1 MQVLALKYRP
11 KHFSEL
17 VGQESVAKTL
27 SLALDNQR
35 LANAYLFSGLRGSGK
50 TSSSRIFARALMC
63 ETGPKA
69 VPCDTCIQC
78 QSALNNHH
86 IDIIEMDGASNRG
99 IDDVRNLIE
108 QTRYKPSFGRYK
120 IFIIDEVHM
129 FTTEAFNALLK
140 TLEEPPSHV
149 KFLLATTDALKL
161 PATILSRTQHFRF
174 KKIPENSVISHL
186 KTILEKEQV
195 SYETSALEKLAH
207 SGQGSLRDTI
217 TLLEQAI
224 NYCDNAITESK
235 VAEMLGAID
244 RSVLEDFFQSLIN
257 QDEARLQER
266 YAILENY
273 ETESV
278 LEEMML
284 FLKAKLLSPDSYSI
298 LLIERFF
305 KIIMSSLSLLKE
317 GANASFVL
325 LLLKMK
331 FKEALKL
338 KALDDAI
345 LELEQSKE
353 SVLKPLNQNAN
364 ASKQEPKSTEKIE
377 QAERIE
383 GTEKK
388 EKLETRENTETLQ
401 TLMLSAKDR
410 IFHNLFKQVQT
421 LVYERNYELGEVF
434 EKNIRFID
442 FDSQTKTLTWESL
455 ATDKD
460 KELLRERF
468 KIVKSIVDGVFGKGE
483 NIKIAL
489 KHHLENKSTLETQE
503 IKDFKISSLREK
515 ILPKPTIETT
525 AETKENDTK
534 EAVGKALQTKENDT
548 KEAVGKALQTK
559 ENDTK
564 EAVGKALQTKENDTK
579 EAVGKALQTKENDT
593 KETKE
598 TQPKQAPTALQ
609 EFMAN
614 HSELIEEIKSEFEI
628 KSVELL

>member
-63 ETGPKA
+63 EEGPKA
-69 VPCDTCIQC
+69 VPCDTCTQC

-284 FLKAKLLSPDSYSI
+284 FLKAKLLSPDAYSI

-305 KIIMSSLSLLKE
+305 KIIMSGLSLLKE

-364 ASKQEPKSTEKIE
+364 AFKQESAEKIE
-377 QAERIE
+377 KPEKRESAE
-383 GTEKK
+383 TP
-388 EKLETRENTETLQ
+388 Q
-401 TLMLSAKDR
+401 TPMLSAKDR

-421 LVYERNYELGEVF
+421 LVYERNYELGAVF

-468 KIVKSIVDGVFGKGE
+468 KIVKSIVNGVFGKGE

-489 KHHLENKSTLETQE
+489 KNHSENKSALEVVKE
-503 IKDFKISSLREK
+503 FKFPSLK
-515 ILPKPTIETT
+515 PKPTTETT
-525 AETKENDTK
+525 AEMKE
-534 EAVGKALQTKENDT
+534 
-548 KEAVGKALQTK
+548 
-559 ENDTK
+559 
-564 EAVGKALQTKENDTK
+564 
-579 EAVGKALQTKENDT
+579 

-598 TQPKQAPTALQ
+598 KETKEKETKEVQETQPKETPTALQ

-614 HSELIEEIKSEFEI
+614 HSDLIEEIKSEFEI

>member
-63 ETGPKA
+63 EEGPKA

-195 SYETSALEKLAH
+195 SYESSALEKLAH

-345 LELEQSKE
+345 LELEQA
-353 SVLKPLNQNAN
+353 PFNQSPSISYNAP
-364 ASKQEPKSTEKIE
+364 KQEPKSAEKIE
-377 QAERIE
+377 KP
-383 GTEKK
+383 EK
-388 EKLETRENTETLQ
+388 RENTETPQ
-401 TLMLSAKDR
+401 TPMLSAKDR

-421 LVYERNYELGEVF
+421 LVYERNYELGAVF

-489 KHHLENKSTLETQE
+489 KNHLENKNALEETKE
-503 IKDFKISSLREK
+503 VKDFKISSLREK
-515 ILPKPTIETT
+515 ILSQPTTETT
-525 AETKENDTK
+525 AETKEKEVQKNEIKEKETKENDTK
-534 EAVGKALQTKENDT
+534 EVQ
-548 KEAVGKALQTK
+548 EA
-559 ENDTK
+559 
-564 EAVGKALQTKENDTK
+564 
-579 EAVGKALQTKENDT
+579 
-593 KETKE
+593 
-598 TQPKQAPTALQ
+598 QPKQAPTALQ

>member
-63 ETGPKA
+63 EEGPKA

-284 FLKAKLLSPDSYSI
+284 FLKAKLLSPDFYSI

-353 SVLKPLNQNAN
+353 STFKPINQNAN
-364 ASKQEPKSTEKIE
+364 APKQEFKSAERIEKPEKRESTEKIAS
-377 QAERIE
+377 AE
-383 GTEKK
+383 TP
-388 EKLETRENTETLQ
+388 Q
-401 TLMLSAKDR
+401 TPMLSAKDR

-421 LVYERNYELGEVF
+421 LVYERNYELGAVF
-434 EKNIRFID
+434 EKNICFID

-460 KELLRERF
+460 KELLRECF

-489 KHHLENKSTLETQE
+489 KNHLENKSTPLEE
-503 IKDFKISSLREK
+503 IKEFKFSSLREK
-515 ILPKPTIETT
+515 ISPKPTTETT
-525 AETKENDTK
+525 AEMKEK
-534 EAVGKALQTKENDT
+534 EVQKNEIKE
-548 KEAVGKALQTK
+548 KEVQKNKIEEVQ
-559 ENDTK
+559 
-564 EAVGKALQTKENDTK
+564 
-579 EAVGKALQTKENDT
+579 
-593 KETKE
+593 E

-614 HSELIEEIKSEFEI
+614 HSNLIEEIKSEFEI

>member
-63 ETGPKA
+63 EKGPKA
-69 VPCDTCIQC
+69 VPCDTCTQC

-257 QDEARLQER
+257 QDEARLKER

-284 FLKAKLLSPDSYSI
+284 FLKAKLLSPDVYSI

-305 KIIMSSLSLLKE
+305 KIIMSGLSLLKE

-353 SVLKPLNQNAN
+353 SALKPLSQNAN
-364 ASKQEPKSTEKIE
+364 AFKQESADKIE
-377 QAERIE
+377 NP
-383 GTEKK
+383 EKK
-388 EKLETRENTETLQ
+388 ENTETPQ
-401 TLMLSAKDR
+401 TPMLSAKDR

-421 LVYERNYELGEVF
+421 LVYERNYELGAVF

-455 ATDKD
+455 ATHKD

-489 KHHLENKSTLETQE
+489 KNHSENKSTLEE
-503 IKDFKISSLREK
+503 IKEFKFPSLK
-515 ILPKPTIETT
+515 PKPTTETT
-525 AETKENDTK
+525 TETKEKDTKGAVENDTK
-534 EAVGKALQTKENDT
+534 E
-548 KEAVGKALQTK
+548 
-559 ENDTK
+559 
-564 EAVGKALQTKENDTK
+564 
-579 EAVGKALQTKENDT
+579 

-598 TQPKQAPTALQ
+598 NETKEIQETQPKEAPTALQ

-614 HSELIEEIKSEFEI
+614 NSDLIEEIKSEFEI

>member
-195 SYETSALEKLAH
+195 SYESSALEKLAH

-273 ETESV
+273 ETEGV

-284 FLKAKLLSPDSYSI
+284 FLKAKLLSPDTYSI

-345 LELEQSKE
+345 VELEQT
-353 SVLKPLNQNAN
+353 PFNQSPSISYNAP
-364 ASKQEPKSTEKIE
+364 KQEFKNIEKREQIE
-377 QAERIE
+377 QREQREQRESIE
-383 GTEKK
+383 K
-388 EKLETRENTETLQ
+388 RENTETLQ
-401 TLMLSAKDR
+401 APMLSAKDR

-421 LVYERNYELGEVF
+421 LVYERNYELGAVF

-489 KHHLENKSTLETQE
+489 KHHLENKNAPEETKE
-503 IKDFKISSLREK
+503 VKEFKFPPLK
-515 ILPKPTIETT
+515 PKPTTETT
-525 AETKENDTK
+525 AEMQEKETK
-534 EAVGKALQTKENDT
+534 EAVGKVLQTKENDT
-548 KEAVGKALQTK
+548 KEVQEKEVQEKEIK
-559 ENDTK
+559 EN
-564 EAVGKALQTKENDTK
+564 E
-579 EAVGKALQTKENDT
+579 T

-598 TQPKQAPTALQ
+598 AQPKEAPTALQ

>member
-63 ETGPKA
+63 EEGPKA
-69 VPCDTCIQC
+69 VPCDTCTQC

-186 KTILEKEQV
+186 KTILEKERV

-284 FLKAKLLSPDSYSI
+284 FLKAKLLSPDSYPI

-305 KIIMSSLSLLKE
+305 KIIMSGLSLLKE

-353 SVLKPLNQNAN
+353 SVLKPLNQNTN
-364 ASKQEPKSTEKIE
+364 AFKQESKIAEKIE
-377 QAERIE
+377 KPEKRESAE
-383 GTEKK
+383 TP
-388 EKLETRENTETLQ
+388 Q
-401 TLMLSAKDR
+401 TPMLSAKDR

-421 LVYERNYELGEVF
+421 LVYERNYELGAVF

-455 ATDKD
+455 ATHKD

-489 KHHLENKSTLETQE
+489 KNHSENKSALEVVKE
-503 IKDFKISSLREK
+503 FKFPSLK
-515 ILPKPTIETT
+515 PKPTTETT
-525 AETKENDTK
+525 AEMKEKETKEAIEKETKENDTK
-534 EAVGKALQTKENDT
+534 EIQ
-548 KEAVGKALQTK
+548 
-559 ENDTK
+559 
-564 EAVGKALQTKENDTK
+564 
-579 EAVGKALQTKENDT
+579 
-593 KETKE
+593 E
-598 TQPKQAPTALQ
+598 TQPKETPTALQ

-614 HSELIEEIKSEFEI
+614 HSDLIEEIKSEFEI

>member
-63 ETGPKA
+63 EEGPKA

-195 SYETSALEKLAH
+195 SYENSALEKLAH

-273 ETESV
+273 ETEGV

-345 LELEQSKE
+345 VELEQA
-353 SVLKPLNQNAN
+353 PFNQSPSISYNAP
-364 ASKQEPKSTEKIE
+364 KQEFKNIEKREQREQREQIE
-377 QAERIE
+377 SIE
-383 GTEKK
+383 K
-388 EKLETRENTETLQ
+388 RENAETPQ
-401 TLMLSAKDR
+401 TPMLSAKDR

-421 LVYERNYELGEVF
+421 LVYERNYELGVVF

-455 ATDKD
+455 AADKD

-489 KHHLENKSTLETQE
+489 KNHLENKSALETQE
-503 IKDFKISSLREK
+503 VKEFKFPFL
-515 ILPKPTIETT
+515 KPQPTTETT
-525 AETKENDTK
+525 AEMQENDTK
-534 EAVGKALQTKENDT
+534 EAVGKALQMKENDT
-548 KEAVGKALQTK
+548 KEVQEKEIK
-559 ENDTK
+559 EN
-564 EAVGKALQTKENDTK
+564 E
-579 EAVGKALQTKENDT
+579 T

-598 TQPKQAPTALQ
+598 AQPKEAPTALQ

>member
-63 ETGPKA
+63 EEGPKA
-69 VPCDTCIQC
+69 VPCDTCSQC

-284 FLKAKLLSPDSYSI
+284 FLKAKLLSPDAYSI

-305 KIIMSSLSLLKE
+305 KIIMSGLSLLKE

-353 SVLKPLNQNAN
+353 SALKPLNQNAN
-364 ASKQEPKSTEKIE
+364 AFKQESAEKIE
-377 QAERIE
+377 KPEKRESAE
-383 GTEKK
+383 TP
-388 EKLETRENTETLQ
+388 Q
-401 TLMLSAKDR
+401 TPMLSAKDR

-421 LVYERNYELGEVF
+421 LVYERNYELGAVF

-455 ATDKD
+455 ATHKD

-489 KHHLENKSTLETQE
+489 KNHSENKSTREVVKE
-503 IKDFKISSLREK
+503 FKFPSLK
-515 ILPKPTIETT
+515 PKPTTETT
-525 AETKENDTK
+525 AETKEKETK
-534 EAVGKALQTKENDT
+534 EAVEKETKEKKIQENDT
-548 KEAVGKALQTK
+548 KEVQ
-559 ENDTK
+559 
-564 EAVGKALQTKENDTK
+564 
-579 EAVGKALQTKENDT
+579 
-593 KETKE
+593 E
-598 TQPKQAPTALQ
+598 TQPKETPTALQ

-614 HSELIEEIKSEFEI
+614 YSDLIEEIKSEFEI

>member
-63 ETGPKA
+63 EEGPKS
-69 VPCDTCIQC
+69 VPCDTCTQC

-305 KIIMSSLSLLKE
+305 KIIMSGLSLLKE

-364 ASKQEPKSTEKIE
+364 APKQEPKSADKIE
-377 QAERIE
+377 KPEKRESAE
-383 GTEKK
+383 TP
-388 EKLETRENTETLQ
+388 Q
-401 TLMLSAKDR
+401 TPMLSAKDR

-421 LVYERNYELGEVF
+421 LVYERNYELGAVF

-455 ATDKD
+455 ATHKD

-489 KHHLENKSTLETQE
+489 KNHSENKSVLEVVKE
-503 IKDFKISSLREK
+503 FKFPSLK
-515 ILPKPTIETT
+515 PKPTTETT
-525 AETKENDTK
+525 AEMKE
-534 EAVGKALQTKENDT
+534 
-548 KEAVGKALQTK
+548 
-559 ENDTK
+559 
-564 EAVGKALQTKENDTK
+564 
-579 EAVGKALQTKENDT
+579 

-598 TQPKQAPTALQ
+598 NETKEIQENQPKETPTALQ
-609 EFMAN
+609 EFMTN
-614 HSELIEEIKSEFEI
+614 HSDLIEEIKSEFEI

>member
-63 ETGPKA
+63 EEGPKA
-69 VPCDTCIQC
+69 VPCDTCTQC

-257 QDEARLQER
+257 QDEVRLQER

-305 KIIMSSLSLLKE
+305 KIIMSGLSLLKE

-364 ASKQEPKSTEKIE
+364 AFKQESAEKIE
-377 QAERIE
+377 KP
-383 GTEKK
+383 EK
-388 EKLETRENTETLQ
+388 RESAQ
-401 TLMLSAKDR
+401 TPQTPMLSAKDR

-421 LVYERNYELGEVF
+421 LVYERNYELGVVF

-455 ATDKD
+455 ATHKD

-489 KHHLENKSTLETQE
+489 KNQNKSALEE
-503 IKDFKISSLREK
+503 IKEFKFPSL
-515 ILPKPTIETT
+515 KPQPTTETT
-525 AETKENDTK
+525 AEMKEKETKEAVEKKAKEKEIQENDTK
-534 EAVGKALQTKENDT
+534 EIQEN
-548 KEAVGKALQTK
+548 QP
-559 ENDTK
+559 
-564 EAVGKALQTKENDTK
+564 
-579 EAVGKALQTKENDT
+579 
-593 KETKE
+593 KET
-598 TQPKQAPTALQ
+598 PTALQ

-614 HSELIEEIKSEFEI
+614 HSDLIEEIKSEFEI

>member
-63 ETGPKA
+63 EEGPKA

-195 SYETSALEKLAH
+195 SYESSALEKLAH

-244 RSVLEDFFQSLIN
+244 RSVLEDFFQNLIN
-257 QDEARLQER
+257 QDEARLKER

-278 LEEMML
+278 LEEMMF

-338 KALDDAI
+338 KALDNAI
-345 LELEQSKE
+345 VELEQT
-353 SVLKPLNQNAN
+353 PFNQSPSISYNAP
-364 ASKQEPKSTEKIE
+364 KQEFKNIENIEKIE
-377 QAERIE
+377 KIE
-383 GTEKK
+383 NIEK
-388 EKLETRENTETLQ
+388 RENAEAPQ
-401 TLMLSAKDR
+401 TPMLSAKDR

-421 LVYERNYELGEVF
+421 LVYERNYELGAVF

-468 KIVKSIVDGVFGKGE
+468 KIVKGIVDSVFGKGE

-489 KHHLENKSTLETQE
+489 KNHLENKSAREETKE
-503 IKDFKISSLREK
+503 VKDFKISSLREK
-515 ILPKPTIETT
+515 ILPKPTTETT
-525 AETKENDTK
+525 AEMKEKETKEAVKKEIKEKETKENDTK
-534 EAVGKALQTKENDT
+534 EVQ
-548 KEAVGKALQTK
+548 
-559 ENDTK
+559 
-564 EAVGKALQTKENDTK
+564 
-579 EAVGKALQTKENDT
+579 
-593 KETKE
+593 E
-598 TQPKQAPTALQ
+598 TQLKEAPTALQ

-614 HSELIEEIKSEFEI
+614 HSNLIEEIKSEFEI

>member
-63 ETGPKA
+63 EEGPKA
-69 VPCDTCIQC
+69 VPCDTCAQC

-186 KTILEKEQV
+186 KTILEKERV

-284 FLKAKLLSPDSYSI
+284 FLKAKLLSPDIYSI

-305 KIIMSSLSLLKE
+305 KIIMSGLSLLKE

-353 SVLKPLNQNAN
+353 SALKPLSQNAN
-364 ASKQEPKSTEKIE
+364 AFKQEPKSADKIE
-377 QAERIE
+377 KP
-383 GTEKK
+383 EKK
-388 EKLETRENTETLQ
+388 ENTETPQ
-401 TLMLSAKDR
+401 TPMLSVKDR

-421 LVYERNYELGEVF
+421 LVYERNYELGAVF

-455 ATDKD
+455 ATHKD

-489 KHHLENKSTLETQE
+489 KNHSENKSALEVVKE
-503 IKDFKISSLREK
+503 FKFPFSK
-515 ILPKPTIETT
+515 PKPTTETT
-525 AETKENDTK
+525 AETKEKETKEAVEKETKENDTK
-534 EAVGKALQTKENDT
+534 EVQ
-548 KEAVGKALQTK
+548 
-559 ENDTK
+559 
-564 EAVGKALQTKENDTK
+564 
-579 EAVGKALQTKENDT
+579 
-593 KETKE
+593 E
-598 TQPKQAPTALQ
+598 TQPKETPTALQ

-614 HSELIEEIKSEFEI
+614 YSDLIEEIKSEFEI

>member
-63 ETGPKA
+63 EEGPKS
-69 VPCDTCIQC
+69 VPCDTCTQC

-284 FLKAKLLSPDSYSI
+284 FLKAKLLSPDTYSI

-305 KIIMSSLSLLKE
+305 KIIMSGLSLLKE

-364 ASKQEPKSTEKIE
+364 AFKQEPKSTEKIE
-377 QAERIE
+377 KP
-383 GTEKK
+383 EKK
-388 EKLETRENTETLQ
+388 ENTETPQ
-401 TLMLSAKDR
+401 TPMLSAKDR

-421 LVYERNYELGEVF
+421 LVYERNYELGAVF

-455 ATDKD
+455 ATHKD

-468 KIVKSIVDGVFGKGE
+468 KVVKSIVDGVFGKGE

-489 KHHLENKSTLETQE
+489 KNHSENKSALEE
-503 IKDFKISSLREK
+503 IKEFKFPYSK
-515 ILPKPTIETT
+515 PKPTTETT

-534 EAVGKALQTKENDT
+534 EVVENDT
-548 KEAVGKALQTK
+548 KEK
-559 ENDTK
+559 EIQKNDTK
-564 EAVGKALQTKENDTK
+564 EIQETQTKET
-579 EAVGKALQTKENDT
+579 
-593 KETKE
+593 
-598 TQPKQAPTALQ
+598 PTALQ

-614 HSELIEEIKSEFEI
+614 NSNLIEEIKSEFEI

>member
-63 ETGPKA
+63 ETGPNA

-195 SYETSALEKLAH
+195 SYESSALEKLAH

-257 QDEARLQER
+257 QDEVRLQER

-273 ETESV
+273 ETEGV

-284 FLKAKLLSPDSYSI
+284 FLKAKLLSPDTYSI

-345 LELEQSKE
+345 VELEQT
-353 SVLKPLNQNAN
+353 PFNQSPSISYNAP
-364 ASKQEPKSTEKIE
+364 KQESKNIEKREKREQIE
-377 QAERIE
+377 SIE
-383 GTEKK
+383 K
-388 EKLETRENTETLQ
+388 RENTETPQ
-401 TLMLSAKDR
+401 TPMLSAKDR
-410 IFHNLFKQVQT
+410 IFHNLFKRVQT
-421 LVYERNYELGEVF
+421 LVYERNYELGVVF

-460 KELLRERF
+460 KELLRERV
-468 KIVKSIVDGVFGKGE
+468 KIVKSIVDSVFGKGE
-483 NIKIAL
+483 SIKIAL
-489 KHHLENKSTLETQE
+489 KNHLENKSAPEETKE
-503 IKDFKISSLREK
+503 VKFPFL
-515 ILPKPTIETT
+515 KPQLTTETT
-525 AETKENDTK
+525 AETKENEK
-534 EAVGKALQTKENDT
+534 EAVKKEVKEKEVQKNETKE
-548 KEAVGKALQTK
+548 VQ
-559 ENDTK
+559 
-564 EAVGKALQTKENDTK
+564 
-579 EAVGKALQTKENDT
+579 
-593 KETKE
+593 E
-598 TQPKQAPTALQ
+598 TQPKEAPTALQ
-609 EFMAN
+609 EFMTN

>member
-63 ETGPKA
+63 EEGPKA

-195 SYETSALEKLAH
+195 SYESSALEKLAH

-257 QDEARLQER
+257 QDEVRLQER

-273 ETESV
+273 ETEGV

-284 FLKAKLLSPDSYSI
+284 FLKAKLLSPDTYSI

-345 LELEQSKE
+345 VELEQT
-353 SVLKPLNQNAN
+353 PFNQSPSISYNAP
-364 ASKQEPKSTEKIE
+364 KQESKGTEKIE

-383 GTEKK
+383 GTEKR
-388 EKLETRENTETLQ
+388 EKLEKRENAEAPQ
-401 TLMLSAKDR
+401 TPMLSAKDR
-410 IFHNLFKQVQT
+410 IFHNLFKKVQT
-421 LVYERNYELGEVF
+421 LVYERNYELGAVF
-434 EKNIRFID
+434 EKNICFID

-455 ATDKD
+455 AADKD

-483 NIKIAL
+483 SIKIAL
-489 KHHLENKSTLETQE
+489 KNHLENKNAPEETKE
-503 IKDFKISSLREK
+503 FKFPPL
-515 ILPKPTIETT
+515 KPQPTTETT
-525 AETKENDTK
+525 AEMQENDTK

-548 KEAVGKALQTK
+548 KEVQEKEIK
-559 ENDTK
+559 EN
-564 EAVGKALQTKENDTK
+564 E
-579 EAVGKALQTKENDT
+579 T

-598 TQPKQAPTALQ
+598 AKPKEAPTALQ

>member
-63 ETGPKA
+63 EEGPKA
-69 VPCDTCIQC
+69 VPCDTCTQC

-284 FLKAKLLSPDSYSI
+284 FLKAKLLSPDLYSI

-305 KIIMSSLSLLKE
+305 KIIMSGLSLLKE

-353 SVLKPLNQNAN
+353 STLKPLNQNAN
-364 ASKQEPKSTEKIE
+364 AFKQESTEKIE
-377 QAERIE
+377 KPEKRESAE
-383 GTEKK
+383 TP
-388 EKLETRENTETLQ
+388 Q
-401 TLMLSAKDR
+401 TPMLSAKDR

-421 LVYERNYELGEVF
+421 LVYERNYELGAVF

-455 ATDKD
+455 ATHKD

-489 KHHLENKSTLETQE
+489 KNHSENKSALEVVKE
-503 IKDFKISSLREK
+503 FKFPFSK
-515 ILPKPTIETT
+515 PKPTTETT
-525 AETKENDTK
+525 VETKEKEVQENDTKEAVENETKENDTK
-534 EAVGKALQTKENDT
+534 EIQ
-548 KEAVGKALQTK
+548 
-559 ENDTK
+559 
-564 EAVGKALQTKENDTK
+564 
-579 EAVGKALQTKENDT
+579 
-593 KETKE
+593 E
-598 TQPKQAPTALQ
+598 TQPKKTPTALQ

-614 HSELIEEIKSEFEI
+614 YSDLIEEIKSEFEI

>member
-63 ETGPKA
+63 EEGPKA
-69 VPCDTCIQC
+69 VPCDTCTQC

-345 LELEQSKE
+345 LELEQT
-353 SVLKPLNQNAN
+353 PFNQSPSISYNAP
-364 ASKQEPKSTEKIE
+364 KQEPKSAEKIE
-377 QAERIE
+377 KPEKRE
-383 GTEKK
+383 NTEKK
-388 EKLETRENTETLQ
+388 ENAETPQ
-401 TLMLSAKDR
+401 TPMLSAKDR

-421 LVYERNYELGEVF
+421 LVYERNYELGAVF

-455 ATDKD
+455 ATNKD

-489 KHHLENKSTLETQE
+489 KNHSENKSALEVVKE
-503 IKDFKISSLREK
+503 LKFPYSK
-515 ILPKPTIETT
+515 PKPTTETT
-525 AETKENDTK
+525 AEIKEKEIKENDTK
-534 EAVGKALQTKENDT
+534 EVQ
-548 KEAVGKALQTK
+548 
-559 ENDTK
+559 
-564 EAVGKALQTKENDTK
+564 
-579 EAVGKALQTKENDT
+579 
-593 KETKE
+593 E
-598 TQPKQAPTALQ
+598 TQPKEAPTALQ

-614 HSELIEEIKSEFEI
+614 HSNLIEEIKSEFEI

>member
-63 ETGPKA
+63 EEGPKA

-195 SYETSALEKLAH
+195 SYESSALEKLAH

-235 VAEMLGAID
+235 VAAMLGAID

-257 QDEARLQER
+257 QDEAQLQER

-345 LELEQSKE
+345 LELEQTKE
-353 SVLKPLNQNAN
+353 SAFQPLNQNAN
-364 ASKQEPKSTEKIE
+364 APKQEPKSAEKRE
-377 QAERIE
+377 KP
-383 GTEKK
+383 EKK
-388 EKLETRENTETLQ
+388 ENAETPQ
-401 TLMLSAKDR
+401 TPMLSAKDR

-421 LVYERNYELGEVF
+421 LVYERNYELGAVF

-455 ATDKD
+455 ATNKD

-468 KIVKSIVDGVFGKGE
+468 KIVKGIVDGVFGKGE

-489 KHHLENKSTLETQE
+489 KNHSENKSTLEVVKE
-503 IKDFKISSLREK
+503 LKFPYSK
-515 ILPKPTIETT
+515 PKPTTETT
-525 AETKENDTK
+525 AETKEK
-534 EAVGKALQTKENDT
+534 EIKEKEIQKKEIKENDT
-548 KEAVGKALQTK
+548 KEIQ
-559 ENDTK
+559 
-564 EAVGKALQTKENDTK
+564 
-579 EAVGKALQTKENDT
+579 
-593 KETKE
+593 E
-598 TQPKQAPTALQ
+598 TQPKEAPTALQ

-614 HSELIEEIKSEFEI
+614 HSNLIEEIKSEFEI

>member
-63 ETGPKA
+63 EEGPKA

-108 QTRYKPSFGRYK
+108 QTCYKPSFGRYK

-345 LELEQSKE
+345 VELEQT
-353 SVLKPLNQNAN
+353 PFNQNHSISYN
-364 ASKQEPKSTEKIE
+364 APKQEFKNIEKREKIE
-377 QAERIE
+377 QIE
-383 GTEKK
+383 NIEK
-388 EKLETRENTETLQ
+388 RENAETPQ
-401 TLMLSAKDR
+401 TPMLSAKDR

-421 LVYERNYELGEVF
+421 LVYERNYELGAVF

-455 ATDKD
+455 AADKD

-468 KIVKSIVDGVFGKGE
+468 KIVKGIVDGVFGKGE

-489 KHHLENKSTLETQE
+489 KNHLENKSALEETKE
-503 IKDFKISSLREK
+503 VKDFKISSLREK
-515 ILPKPTIETT
+515 ILPQPTTETT
-525 AETKENDTK
+525 AEMKEKEVQKNEIKEKEIKENDTK
-534 EAVGKALQTKENDT
+534 EKETKE
-548 KEAVGKALQTK
+548 KEVQ
-559 ENDTK
+559 
-564 EAVGKALQTKENDTK
+564 
-579 EAVGKALQTKENDT
+579 ENDT

-598 TQPKQAPTALQ
+598 AQPKEAPTALQ

-614 HSELIEEIKSEFEI
+614 HSNLIEEIKSEFEI

>member
-63 ETGPKA
+63 EEGPKA
-69 VPCDTCIQC
+69 VPCDTCTQC

-207 SGQGSLRDTI
+207 SGQGSLRDTL

-284 FLKAKLLSPDSYSI
+284 FLKAKLLSPDTYSI

-305 KIIMSSLSLLKE
+305 KIIMSGLSLLKE

-364 ASKQEPKSTEKIE
+364 AFKQESAEKIE
-377 QAERIE
+377 KPEKRESAE
-383 GTEKK
+383 TP
-388 EKLETRENTETLQ
+388 Q
-401 TLMLSAKDR
+401 TPMLSAKDR

-421 LVYERNYELGEVF
+421 LVYERNYELGAVF

-455 ATDKD
+455 ATHKD

-489 KHHLENKSTLETQE
+489 KNHSENKSALEVVKE
-503 IKDFKISSLREK
+503 FKFPSLK
-515 ILPKPTIETT
+515 PKPTTETT
-525 AETKENDTK
+525 AETKE
-534 EAVGKALQTKENDT
+534 
-548 KEAVGKALQTK
+548 
-559 ENDTK
+559 
-564 EAVGKALQTKENDTK
+564 
-579 EAVGKALQTKENDT
+579 

-598 TQPKQAPTALQ
+598 KETKEKETKEKETKEKETKEVQETQPKEAPTALQ

-614 HSELIEEIKSEFEI
+614 HSNLIEEIKSEFEI

>member
-63 ETGPKA
+63 EKGPKA
-69 VPCDTCIQC
+69 VPCDTCTQC

-140 TLEEPPSHV
+140 TLEEPPNHV

-174 KKIPENSVISHL
+174 KKIPENSVIAHL

-284 FLKAKLLSPDSYSI
+284 FLKAKLLSPDTYSI

-305 KIIMSSLSLLKE
+305 KIIMSGLSLLKE

-364 ASKQEPKSTEKIE
+364 AFKQEPKIADKIE
-377 QAERIE
+377 KP
-383 GTEKK
+383 EK
-388 EKLETRENTETLQ
+388 RESAQ
-401 TLMLSAKDR
+401 TPQTPMLSAKDR

-421 LVYERNYELGEVF
+421 LVYERNYELGAVF

-455 ATDKD
+455 ATHKD

-489 KHHLENKSTLETQE
+489 KNHSENKSALEVVKE
-503 IKDFKISSLREK
+503 FKFPPLK
-515 ILPKPTIETT
+515 PKPTTETT

-534 EAVGKALQTKENDT
+534 KVQ
-548 KEAVGKALQTK
+548 
-559 ENDTK
+559 
-564 EAVGKALQTKENDTK
+564 
-579 EAVGKALQTKENDT
+579 
-593 KETKE
+593 E
-598 TQPKQAPTALQ
+598 TQPKEAPTALQ

-614 HSELIEEIKSEFEI
+614 HSDLIEEIKSEFEI

>member
-63 ETGPKA
+63 EKGPKA
-69 VPCDTCIQC
+69 VPCDTCSQC

-257 QDEARLQER
+257 QDEARLKER

-284 FLKAKLLSPDSYSI
+284 FLKAKLLSPDTYSI

-305 KIIMSSLSLLKE
+305 KIIMSGLSLLKE

-364 ASKQEPKSTEKIE
+364 AFKQESAEKIE
-377 QAERIE
+377 KPEKRESAE
-383 GTEKK
+383 TP
-388 EKLETRENTETLQ
+388 Q
-401 TLMLSAKDR
+401 TPMLSAKDR

-421 LVYERNYELGEVF
+421 LVYERNYELGAVF

-455 ATDKD
+455 ATHKD

-468 KIVKSIVDGVFGKGE
+468 KIVKSIVDEIFGKGE

-489 KHHLENKSTLETQE
+489 KNQNKSTLEVVKE
-503 IKDFKISSLREK
+503 FKFPSLK
-515 ILPKPTIETT
+515 PKPTTETT

-534 EAVGKALQTKENDT
+534 EKEVQKNDT
-548 KEAVGKALQTK
+548 KEIQ
-559 ENDTK
+559 
-564 EAVGKALQTKENDTK
+564 
-579 EAVGKALQTKENDT
+579 
-593 KETKE
+593 E
-598 TQPKQAPTALQ
+598 TQPKEAPTALQ
-609 EFMAN
+609 EFMTN
-614 HSELIEEIKSEFEI
+614 HSDLIEEIKSEFEI

>member
-69 VPCDTCIQC
+69 VPCDTCTQC

-195 SYETSALEKLAH
+195 SYESSALEKLAH

-257 QDEARLQER
+257 QDEVRLQER

-284 FLKAKLLSPDSYSI
+284 FLKAKLLSPDTYSI

-345 LELEQSKE
+345 LELEQT
-353 SVLKPLNQNAN
+353 PFNQNPSISYN

-383 GTEKK
+383 GTEKIASA
-388 EKLETRENTETLQ
+388 ETPQ
-401 TLMLSAKDR
+401 TPMLSAKDR

-421 LVYERNYELGEVF
+421 LVYECNYELGAVF

-468 KIVKSIVDGVFGKGE
+468 KIVKGIVDGVFGKGE

-489 KHHLENKSTLETQE
+489 KNHSENKSTREETKE

-515 ILPKPTIETT
+515 ILPQPTTETT
-525 AETKENDTK
+525 AEMQEKETK
-534 EAVGKALQTKENDT
+534 EAVKKEI
-548 KEAVGKALQTK
+548 KEK
-559 ENDTK
+559 EIK
-564 EAVGKALQTKENDTK
+564 EKEIK
-579 EAVGKALQTKENDT
+579 E

-598 TQPKQAPTALQ
+598 TQPKETPTALQ

-614 HSELIEEIKSEFEI
+614 HSNLIEEIKSEFEI

>member
-63 ETGPKA
+63 EEGPKA
-69 VPCDTCIQC
+69 VPCDTCTQC

-284 FLKAKLLSPDSYSI
+284 FLKAKLLSPDTYSI

-317 GANASFVL
+317 GANAGFVL

-353 SVLKPLNQNAN
+353 SAFQPLNQNAN
-364 ASKQEPKSTEKIE
+364 AFKQEITDKIEKPEKRESTE
-377 QAERIE
+377 
-383 GTEKK
+383 TP
-388 EKLETRENTETLQ
+388 Q
-401 TLMLSAKDR
+401 TPMLSAKDR

-421 LVYERNYELGEVF
+421 LVYERNYELGAVF

-460 KELLRERF
+460 KELLRECF

-489 KHHLENKSTLETQE
+489 KNHSENKSALEVVKE
-503 IKDFKISSLREK
+503 FKFPSLK
-515 ILPKPTIETT
+515 PKPTTETT
-525 AETKENDTK
+525 AETKENETKGAVEKETK
-534 EAVGKALQTKENDT
+534 EKEIKEKEIKENDT
-548 KEAVGKALQTK
+548 KEIQ
-559 ENDTK
+559 
-564 EAVGKALQTKENDTK
+564 
-579 EAVGKALQTKENDT
+579 
-593 KETKE
+593 E
-598 TQPKQAPTALQ
+598 TQPKETPTALQ

-614 HSELIEEIKSEFEI
+614 YSDLIEEIKSEFEI

>member
-63 ETGPKA
+63 EEGPKA
-69 VPCDTCIQC
+69 VPCDTCTQC

-108 QTRYKPSFGRYK
+108 QTCYKPSFGRYK

-257 QDEARLQER
+257 QDEVRLQER

-305 KIIMSSLSLLKE
+305 KIIMSGLSLLKE

-364 ASKQEPKSTEKIE
+364 AFKQEPKIAEKIE
-377 QAERIE
+377 KPEKRESAE
-383 GTEKK
+383 TP
-388 EKLETRENTETLQ
+388 Q
-401 TLMLSAKDR
+401 TSMLSAKDR

-421 LVYERNYELGEVF
+421 LVYERNYELGAVF

-455 ATDKD
+455 ATNKD
-460 KELLRERF
+460 KELLREHF

-489 KHHLENKSTLETQE
+489 KNHSENKSALEVVKE
-503 IKDFKISSLREK
+503 FKFPSL
-515 ILPKPTIETT
+515 KPQPTTETT
-525 AETKENDTK
+525 AEMKEKEIKEAIEKETKKNDTK
-534 EAVGKALQTKENDT
+534 EIQ
-548 KEAVGKALQTK
+548 
-559 ENDTK
+559 
-564 EAVGKALQTKENDTK
+564 
-579 EAVGKALQTKENDT
+579 
-593 KETKE
+593 E
-598 TQPKQAPTALQ
+598 TQPKETPTALQ

-614 HSELIEEIKSEFEI
+614 HSNLIEEIKSEFEI

>member
-63 ETGPKA
+63 EEGPKA

-284 FLKAKLLSPDSYSI
+284 FLKAKLLSPDAYSI

-364 ASKQEPKSTEKIE
+364 AFKQESADKIE
-377 QAERIE
+377 KP
-383 GTEKK
+383 EKK
-388 EKLETRENTETLQ
+388 ESAETPQ
-401 TLMLSAKDR
+401 TPMLSAKDR

-421 LVYERNYELGEVF
+421 LVYERNYELGAVF

-455 ATDKD
+455 ATHKD

-489 KHHLENKSTLETQE
+489 KNHSENKSALKNHSENKSALEVVKE
-503 IKDFKISSLREK
+503 FKFPYSK
-515 ILPKPTIETT
+515 PKPTTETT
-525 AETKENDTK
+525 AEMKE
-534 EAVGKALQTKENDT
+534 
-548 KEAVGKALQTK
+548 
-559 ENDTK
+559 
-564 EAVGKALQTKENDTK
+564 
-579 EAVGKALQTKENDT
+579 

-598 TQPKQAPTALQ
+598 IQETQPKETPTALQ
-609 EFMAN
+609 EFMTN
-614 HSELIEEIKSEFEI
+614 HSDLIEEIKSEFEI

>member
-63 ETGPKA
+63 EEGPKA

-195 SYETSALEKLAH
+195 SYESSALEKLAH

-345 LELEQSKE
+345 LELEQT
-353 SVLKPLNQNAN
+353 PFNQSPSISYNAP
-364 ASKQEPKSTEKIE
+364 KQEPKSTEKRE
-377 QAERIE
+377 RTERIE
-383 GTEKK
+383 SA
-388 EKLETRENTETLQ
+388 ETPQ
-401 TLMLSAKDR
+401 TPMLSAKDR

-421 LVYERNYELGEVF
+421 LVYERNYELGVVF

-455 ATDKD
+455 AIDKD

-468 KIVKSIVDGVFGKGE
+468 KIVKGIVDSVFGKGE
-483 NIKIAL
+483 SIKIAL
-489 KHHLENKSTLETQE
+489 KNHLENKSAREETKE
-503 IKDFKISSLREK
+503 VKDFKISSLREK
-515 ILPKPTIETT
+515 ILPQPTTETT
-525 AETKENDTK
+525 AEMKEKETKEAVGKEIKEKEIKEKETKENDTK
-534 EAVGKALQTKENDT
+534 EVQKI
-548 KEAVGKALQTK
+548 
-559 ENDTK
+559 
-564 EAVGKALQTKENDTK
+564 
-579 EAVGKALQTKENDT
+579 
-593 KETKE
+593 
-598 TQPKQAPTALQ
+598 QPKEAPTALQ

-614 HSELIEEIKSEFEI
+614 HSNLIEEIKSEFEI

>member
-63 ETGPKA
+63 EEGPKA

-195 SYETSALEKLAH
+195 SYESSALEKLAH

-273 ETESV
+273 ETEGV

-345 LELEQSKE
+345 LELEQT
-353 SVLKPLNQNAN
+353 PFNQSPSISYNAP
-364 ASKQEPKSTEKIE
+364 KQEPKSAEKIE
-377 QAERIE
+377 KP
-383 GTEKK
+383 EK
-388 EKLETRENTETLQ
+388 RENTEKIASTETPQ
-401 TLMLSAKDR
+401 TPMLSAKDR

-421 LVYERNYELGEVF
+421 LVYERNYELGAVF

-455 ATDKD
+455 ATNKD

-468 KIVKSIVDGVFGKGE
+468 KIVKSIVDGVFGKGK

-489 KHHLENKSTLETQE
+489 KHHLENKSAPLEE
-503 IKDFKISSLREK
+503 VKEFKISSLREK
-515 ILPKPTIETT
+515 ILPQPTTETT
-525 AETKENDTK
+525 AEMQENDTK

-548 KEAVGKALQTK
+548 KEVQEKEIK
-559 ENDTK
+559 EN
-564 EAVGKALQTKENDTK
+564 E
-579 EAVGKALQTKENDT
+579 T

-598 TQPKQAPTALQ
+598 AKPKEAPTALQ

>member
-63 ETGPKA
+63 EEGPKA

-195 SYETSALEKLAH
+195 SYEASALEKLAH

-257 QDEARLQER
+257 QDEAQLKER

-345 LELEQSKE
+345 VELEQT
-353 SVLKPLNQNAN
+353 PFNQNPSISYN

-383 GTEKK
+383 NA
-388 EKLETRENTETLQ
+388 ETPQ
-401 TLMLSAKDR
+401 TPMLSVKDR

-421 LVYERNYELGEVF
+421 LVYERNYELGAVF

-468 KIVKSIVDGVFGKGE
+468 KIVKGIVDGVFGKGE

-489 KHHLENKSTLETQE
+489 KNHLENKSAREETKE
-503 IKDFKISSLREK
+503 VKDFKISSLREK
-515 ILPKPTIETT
+515 ISPKPTTETT
-525 AETKENDTK
+525 AEMKEKETKEAVKKEIKEKETKEAVKKEIKEKETKENDTK
-534 EAVGKALQTKENDT
+534 EVQ
-548 KEAVGKALQTK
+548 
-559 ENDTK
+559 
-564 EAVGKALQTKENDTK
+564 
-579 EAVGKALQTKENDT
+579 
-593 KETKE
+593 E
-598 TQPKQAPTALQ
+598 TQLKEAPTALQ

-614 HSELIEEIKSEFEI
+614 HSNLIEEIKSEFEI

>member
-63 ETGPKA
+63 EEGPKA
-69 VPCDTCIQC
+69 VPCDTCTQC

-195 SYETSALEKLAH
+195 SYENSALEKLAH

-284 FLKAKLLSPDSYSI
+284 FLKAKLLSPNSYSI

-345 LELEQSKE
+345 LELEQTKE
-353 SVLKPLNQNAN
+353 SVLQPLNQNAN
-364 ASKQEPKSTEKIE
+364 APKQEPKSAEKIE
-377 QAERIE
+377 KPEKRESAE
-383 GTEKK
+383 TF
-388 EKLETRENTETLQ
+388 Q
-401 TLMLSAKDR
+401 TPMLSAKDR

-421 LVYERNYELGEVF
+421 QVSERNYELGEVF

-455 ATDKD
+455 ATNKD

-468 KIVKSIVDGVFGKGE
+468 KIVKSIVDAVFGKGE

-489 KHHLENKSTLETQE
+489 KNHSENKSAPEEVKEL
-503 IKDFKISSLREK
+503 KPLSLK
-515 ILPKPTIETT
+515 PKPTIETT
-525 AETKENDTK
+525 AETKEKEVQEKETK
-534 EAVGKALQTKENDT
+534 EV
-548 KEAVGKALQTK
+548 
-559 ENDTK
+559 
-564 EAVGKALQTKENDTK
+564 
-579 EAVGKALQTKENDT
+579 
-593 KETKE
+593 KE
-598 TQPKQAPTALQ
+598 TQPKEAPTALQ

-614 HSELIEEIKSEFEI
+614 NPDLIEEIKSEFEI

>member
-195 SYETSALEKLAH
+195 SYESSALEKLAH

-331 FKEALKL
+331 FKEALKF

-345 LELEQSKE
+345 VELEQT
-353 SVLKPLNQNAN
+353 PFNQSPSISYNAP
-364 ASKQEPKSTEKIE
+364 KQEPKSAEKIE
-377 QAERIE
+377 RAERIE
-383 GTEKK
+383 GTEKIASA
-388 EKLETRENTETLQ
+388 ETPQ
-401 TLMLSAKDR
+401 TPMLSAKDR

-421 LVYERNYELGEVF
+421 LVYERNYELGAVF

-455 ATDKD
+455 ATNKD

-468 KIVKSIVDGVFGKGE
+468 KIVKGIVDGVFGKGE

-489 KHHLENKSTLETQE
+489 KNHSENKSALEVVKE
-503 IKDFKISSLREK
+503 LKFPYSK
-515 ILPKPTIETT
+515 PKPTTETT
-525 AETKENDTK
+525 AETKEK
-534 EAVGKALQTKENDT
+534 EIKEKEVQENDT
-548 KEAVGKALQTK
+548 KEVQ
-559 ENDTK
+559 
-564 EAVGKALQTKENDTK
+564 
-579 EAVGKALQTKENDT
+579 
-593 KETKE
+593 E
-598 TQPKQAPTALQ
+598 TQPKESPTALQ

-614 HSELIEEIKSEFEI
+614 HSNLIEEIKSEFEI

>member
-63 ETGPKA
+63 EEGPKA

-195 SYETSALEKLAH
+195 SYEASALEKLAH

-257 QDEARLQER
+257 QDEAQLQER

-338 KALDDAI
+338 KVLDDAI

-364 ASKQEPKSTEKIE
+364 APKQEPKS
-377 QAERIE
+377 AERIE

-388 EKLETRENTETLQ
+388 ESAEKKENAETPQ
-401 TLMLSAKDR
+401 TPMLSAKDR

-421 LVYERNYELGEVF
+421 LVYERNYELGAVF

-455 ATDKD
+455 AADKD

-468 KIVKSIVDGVFGKGE
+468 KIVKGIVDSVFGKGE
-483 NIKIAL
+483 SIKIAL
-489 KHHLENKSTLETQE
+489 KNHSENKSALEE
-503 IKDFKISSLREK
+503 VKEFKFPYSK
-515 ILPKPTIETT
+515 PKPTTETT
-525 AETKENDTK
+525 AETKEKETK
-534 EAVGKALQTKENDT
+534 EKETKEKEVQENDT
-548 KEAVGKALQTK
+548 KEIQ
-559 ENDTK
+559 
-564 EAVGKALQTKENDTK
+564 EA
-579 EAVGKALQTKENDT
+579 
-593 KETKE
+593 
-598 TQPKQAPTALQ
+598 QPKQAPTALQ

-614 HSELIEEIKSEFEI
+614 HSNLIEEIKSEFEI

>member
-63 ETGPKA
+63 EEGPKA
-69 VPCDTCIQC
+69 VPCDTCTQC

-257 QDEARLQER
+257 QDEARLKER

-284 FLKAKLLSPDSYSI
+284 FLKAKLLSPDFYSI

-305 KIIMSSLSLLKE
+305 KIIMSSLILLKE

-345 LELEQSKE
+345 FELEQTKE

-364 ASKQEPKSTEKIE
+364 APKQEPKSAEKIE
-377 QAERIE
+377 
-383 GTEKK
+383 
-388 EKLETRENTETLQ
+388 KLEKRESAEKREGAETPQ
-401 TLMLSAKDR
+401 TPMLSAKDR

-421 LVYERNYELGEVF
+421 LVYERNYELGAVF

-455 ATDKD
+455 ATHKD

-489 KHHLENKSTLETQE
+489 KNQNKSALEVVKE
-503 IKDFKISSLREK
+503 FKFPYSK
-515 ILPKPTIETT
+515 PKPTTETT
-525 AETKENDTK
+525 AEMKE
-534 EAVGKALQTKENDT
+534 
-548 KEAVGKALQTK
+548 
-559 ENDTK
+559 
-564 EAVGKALQTKENDTK
+564 
-579 EAVGKALQTKENDT
+579 
-593 KETKE
+593 KETKEVAEKETKEVQE

-614 HSELIEEIKSEFEI
+614 HSNLIEEIKSEFEI

>member
-63 ETGPKA
+63 EEGPKA
-69 VPCDTCIQC
+69 VPCDTCTQC

-305 KIIMSSLSLLKE
+305 KIIMSGLSLLKE

-353 SVLKPLNQNAN
+353 SVLKPLNQSTNAF
-364 ASKQEPKSTEKIE
+364 KQEPKIAEKIE
-377 QAERIE
+377 KP
-383 GTEKK
+383 EKK
-388 EKLETRENTETLQ
+388 ENTETLQ
-401 TLMLSAKDR
+401 TPMLSAKDR

-421 LVYERNYELGEVF
+421 LVYERNYELGAVF

-455 ATDKD
+455 ATHKD

-489 KHHLENKSTLETQE
+489 KNHSENKSALEVVKE
-503 IKDFKISSLREK
+503 FKFPSLK
-515 ILPKPTIETT
+515 PKPTTETT

-534 EAVGKALQTKENDT
+534 EAVEKETKEKEIQENDT
-548 KEAVGKALQTK
+548 KEVQ
-559 ENDTK
+559 
-564 EAVGKALQTKENDTK
+564 
-579 EAVGKALQTKENDT
+579 
-593 KETKE
+593 E
-598 TQPKQAPTALQ
+598 TQPKETPTALQ

-614 HSELIEEIKSEFEI
+614 YSNLIEEIKSEFEI

>member
-63 ETGPKA
+63 EEGPKA
-69 VPCDTCIQC
+69 VPCDTCTQC

-186 KTILEKEQV
+186 KTILEKERV

-305 KIIMSSLSLLKE
+305 KIIMSGLSLLKE

-364 ASKQEPKSTEKIE
+364 APKQEPKSADKIE
-377 QAERIE
+377 KP
-383 GTEKK
+383 EKK
-388 EKLETRENTETLQ
+388 ENTETPQ
-401 TLMLSAKDR
+401 TPMLSAKDR

-421 LVYERNYELGEVF
+421 LVYERNYELGAVF

-455 ATDKD
+455 ATHKD

-489 KHHLENKSTLETQE
+489 KNHSENKSALEVVKE
-503 IKDFKISSLREK
+503 FKFPSLK
-515 ILPKPTIETT
+515 PKPTTETT
-525 AETKENDTK
+525 AEMKEKETKEAIEKETKENDTK
-534 EAVGKALQTKENDT
+534 GVQ
-548 KEAVGKALQTK
+548 
-559 ENDTK
+559 
-564 EAVGKALQTKENDTK
+564 
-579 EAVGKALQTKENDT
+579 
-593 KETKE
+593 E
-598 TQPKQAPTALQ
+598 TQPKETPTALQ

-614 HSELIEEIKSEFEI
+614 HSNLIEEIKSEFEI

>member
-63 ETGPKA
+63 EEGPKA

-257 QDEARLQER
+257 QDEARLKER

-345 LELEQSKE
+345 LELEQTKE
-353 SVLKPLNQNAN
+353 STFQPLNQNAN
-364 ASKQEPKSTEKIE
+364 APKQEFKSIEKIE
-377 QAERIE
+377 NP
-383 GTEKK
+383 EKK
-388 EKLETRENTETLQ
+388 ENAEAPQ
-401 TLMLSAKDR
+401 TPMLSAKDR

-421 LVYERNYELGEVF
+421 LVYERNYELGAVF

-468 KIVKSIVDGVFGKGE
+468 KIVKGIVDGIFGKGE
-483 NIKIAL
+483 SIKIAL
-489 KHHLENKSTLETQE
+489 NNHLENKNALEVVKE
-503 IKDFKISSLREK
+503 LKFPYSK
-515 ILPKPTIETT
+515 PKPTTETT
-525 AETKENDTK
+525 AETKEKEIKEAAEKETK
-534 EAVGKALQTKENDT
+534 EKEVQENDT
-548 KEAVGKALQTK
+548 KEVQ
-559 ENDTK
+559 
-564 EAVGKALQTKENDTK
+564 
-579 EAVGKALQTKENDT
+579 
-593 KETKE
+593 E

-614 HSELIEEIKSEFEI
+614 HSNLIEEIKSEFEI

>member
-63 ETGPKA
+63 EEGPKA
-69 VPCDTCIQC
+69 VPCDTCTQC

-195 SYETSALEKLAH
+195 SYESSALEKLAH

-345 LELEQSKE
+345 LELEQNKE
-353 SVLKPLNQNAN
+353 SALKPLNQNAN
-364 ASKQEPKSTEKIE
+364 APKQEFKSAEKVE
-377 QAERIE
+377 NP
-383 GTEKK
+383 EK
-388 EKLETRENTETLQ
+388 RENAETPQ
-401 TLMLSAKDR
+401 TPMLSAKDR

-421 LVYERNYELGEVF
+421 LVYERNYELGAVF
-434 EKNIRFID
+434 EKNIRFVD

-455 ATDKD
+455 ATHKD

-489 KHHLENKSTLETQE
+489 KNHSENKNAREVVKE
-503 IKDFKISSLREK
+503 FKFPSLK
-515 ILPKPTIETT
+515 PKPTTETT
-525 AETKENDTK
+525 AEMKEKETK
-534 EAVGKALQTKENDT
+534 EAVEKKAKEKEVQKNETKEI
-548 KEAVGKALQTK
+548 Q
-559 ENDTK
+559 
-564 EAVGKALQTKENDTK
+564 
-579 EAVGKALQTKENDT
+579 
-593 KETKE
+593 E
-598 TQPKQAPTALQ
+598 TQPKETPTALQ

-614 HSELIEEIKSEFEI
+614 NSNLIEEIKSEFEI

>member
-17 VGQESVAKTL
+17 IGQESVAKTL

-63 ETGPKA
+63 EEGPKA
-69 VPCDTCIQC
+69 VPCDTCTQC

-257 QDEARLQER
+257 QDEVRLKER

-345 LELEQSKE
+345 LELEQT
-353 SVLKPLNQNAN
+353 PFNQNPSISYN
-364 ASKQEPKSTEKIE
+364 APKQEPKSTEKIE

-383 GTEKK
+383 GTEKR
-388 EKLETRENTETLQ
+388 EKPEKRENAETPQ
-401 TLMLSAKDR
+401 TPMLSAKDR

-421 LVYERNYELGEVF
+421 LVYERNYELGAVF

-455 ATDKD
+455 AADKD

-468 KIVKSIVDGVFGKGE
+468 KIVKGIVDGVFGKGE

-489 KHHLENKSTLETQE
+489 KNHLENKSAREETKE

-515 ILPKPTIETT
+515 ILSQPTTETT
-525 AETKENDTK
+525 AEMKENETKENDTK
-534 EAVGKALQTKENDT
+534 EVQ
-548 KEAVGKALQTK
+548 
-559 ENDTK
+559 
-564 EAVGKALQTKENDTK
+564 
-579 EAVGKALQTKENDT
+579 
-593 KETKE
+593 E
-598 TQPKQAPTALQ
+598 TQLKEAPTALQ

-614 HSELIEEIKSEFEI
+614 NSNLIEEIKSEFEI

>member
-69 VPCDTCIQC
+69 VPCDTCTQC

-257 QDEARLQER
+257 QDEVRLQER

-345 LELEQSKE
+345 VELEQSKE
-353 SVLKPLNQNAN
+353 STFQPLNQNAN
-364 ASKQEPKSTEKIE
+364 APKQEPKSAEKRE
-377 QAERIE
+377 KP
-383 GTEKK
+383 EKK
-388 EKLETRENTETLQ
+388 ENTETPQ
-401 TLMLSAKDR
+401 TPMLSAKDR

-421 LVYERNYELGEVF
+421 LVYERNYELGAVF
-434 EKNIRFID
+434 EKNICFID

-455 ATDKD
+455 AADKD

-468 KIVKSIVDGVFGKGE
+468 KIVKGIVDGVFGKGE

-489 KHHLENKSTLETQE
+489 KNHLENKSAPETQE
-503 IKDFKISSLREK
+503 VKEFKFPFL
-515 ILPKPTIETT
+515 KPQPTTETT
-525 AETKENDTK
+525 AEMKEKEVQKNEIKEKEIKEKEIKEKEIKEKEIKEKETKEKEVQENDTK
-534 EAVGKALQTKENDT
+534 EIQ
-548 KEAVGKALQTK
+548 
-559 ENDTK
+559 
-564 EAVGKALQTKENDTK
+564 
-579 EAVGKALQTKENDT
+579 
-593 KETKE
+593 E
-598 TQPKQAPTALQ
+598 TQPKESPTALQ

>member
-63 ETGPKA
+63 EEGPKA
-69 VPCDTCIQC
+69 VPCDTCTQC

-140 TLEEPPSHV
+140 TLEEPPNHV

-305 KIIMSSLSLLKE
+305 KIIMSGLSLLKE

-353 SVLKPLNQNAN
+353 SVLKPLNQNTN
-364 ASKQEPKSTEKIE
+364 AFKQEPKSAEKIE
-377 QAERIE
+377 NPEKREGAE
-383 GTEKK
+383 TP
-388 EKLETRENTETLQ
+388 Q
-401 TLMLSAKDR
+401 TPMLSAKDR

-421 LVYERNYELGEVF
+421 LVYERNYELGAVF

-455 ATDKD
+455 ATHKD

-489 KHHLENKSTLETQE
+489 KNQNKSALEE
-503 IKDFKISSLREK
+503 IKEFKFPSLK
-515 ILPKPTIETT
+515 PKPTTETT
-525 AETKENDTK
+525 AEMKEKEIKEKEVQKNETKEI
-534 EAVGKALQTKENDT
+534 Q
-548 KEAVGKALQTK
+548 
-559 ENDTK
+559 
-564 EAVGKALQTKENDTK
+564 
-579 EAVGKALQTKENDT
+579 
-593 KETKE
+593 E
-598 TQPKQAPTALQ
+598 TQPKETPTALQ

-614 HSELIEEIKSEFEI
+614 NSNLIEEIKSEFEI